1 MTMYDPFITA
11 VNTERATL
19 NWIDTLTQN
28 TANLFTPGFRE
39 RRAMFADFLTGVQA
53 MPDSYKAEQGKA
65 VPGRSSSNM
74 MIEGKGWFAVRKPD
88 GKLLFTRLGD
98 FHFDAG
104 GTLVNE
110 LGYKLQGYMTDEK
123 GNVLGV
129 GPIQASNN
137 NVANSPNNPSS
148 KQGGTGFVGTTD
160 VNLWLDPSNGK
171 FFGKFDEYKVKADG
185 TVEGKADD
193 GKVSVPLYKIA
204 VVNFANPQ
212 GLVEAEDN
220 FYLPTENSGRPLEG
234 SGEVR
239 SGVLETSNADIR
251 ELVDYL
257 QQAKLSLDMS
267 NKLLTTNK
275 SLLTTS
281 LGLLGQ

>member
-1 MTMYDPFITA
+1 MYDPFITA
-11 VNTERATL
+11 VNSERATL
-19 NWIDTLTQN
+19 NWMETLTQN
-28 TANLFTPGFRE
+28 TSNLYTPGFRE
-39 RRAMFADFLTGVQA
+39 RRAFFSDFLTGVQT

-123 GNVLGV
+123 GNVLGADPV
-129 GPIQASNN
+129 QNGNN
-137 NVANSPNNPSS
+137 NVPNSPNNPSN
-148 KQGGTGFVGTTD
+148 KFGATGFVGTTD

-185 TVEGKADD
+185 TVVGNAQD

-212 GLVEAEDN
+212 GLAEAEDN
-220 FYLPTENSGRPLEG
+220 FFLPTAQSGRPLEG

-239 SGVLETSNADIR
+239 SGVIESSNADIR
-251 ELVDYL
+251 ELVDFL
-257 QQAKLSLDMS
+257 QQARVELDMS

-275 SLLTTS
+275 SILQTA
-281 LGLLGQ
+281 LGLLGN